1 MMSHQP
7 SSPQPTNP
15 TTPESLQGTPAKK
28 KRSLVRTVVL
38 MLVGLL
44 CFGGFSLGGAEYY
57 TSRPDFCGSCHIMDP
72 YYKSWSKDQHGAKV
86 GARCV
91 DCHYAPGE
99 QHTIK
104 AKFKGLSQAT
114 SYFSGRYGAGR
125 PRAKVNNAS
134 CLVSGCHG
142 DNAFMTKAITLGETH
157 TEIRMVGDQK
167 TSVERAPTVHFSH
180 EKHLQA
186 GARIDETVKALA
198 DLRATMK
205 KSLPSDA
212 FEQLTHAVTSVGNA
226 SARQASLKKAIATLS
241 VETREPE
248 IQEWMRLEHDKTRM
262 LQLEGLN
269 CASCHNYDAT
279 GKHHIAVDRAACYTC
294 HFTGQTFNHGTG
306 ACLKCHEPPV
316 RQIAIHTTPTT
327 ATGSAPAQMDHREI
341 VTRGIDCA
349 SCHADVVQGE
359 TQVTTRD
366 CTHCHDQESYLADFD
381 KRTTKTVEMYHAE
394 HVKAQRARCAD
405 CHRAMQH
412 NLVEPGLAAGSSA
425 ALAPVV
431 NDCQHCHP
439 SHHKEQLNLLVGIGG
454 SGIKE
459 PMPNAMFGSRI
470 NCRACH
476 TQSGNDFKGDV
487 LVSATKQ
494 ACVACHSGDY
504 EKLFD
509 QWVNEIKHS
518 LEETEKLLAGVQKRI
533 DVMKAS
539 NTPIPA
545 SVADAI
551 VAATTNIQLVKS
563 GHGIHNK
570 AYALQLL
577 DISTRQLDEATMAI
591 MPK

>member
-1 MMSHQP
+1 MMSHSPSDQSEANT
-7 SSPQPTNP
+7 SSPHEGYPPNRR
-15 TTPESLQGTPAKK
+15 
-28 KRSLVRTVVL
+28 KRRWGRKIAVILVS
-38 MLVGLL
+38 LL
-44 CFGGFSLGGAEYY
+44 CFGAFSLVGAEYY

-72 YYKSWSKDQHGAKV
+72 YFNSWSKDLHGKKV

-125 PRAKVNNAS
+125 PRAKVNDAS

-142 DNAFMTKAITLGETH
+142 DYVFMSKVITLGEKR

-167 TSVERAPTVHFSH
+167 TTVERTPTVHFSH
-180 EKHLQA
+180 EKHLKA
-186 GARIDETVKALA
+186 DTRIDETAKALA
-198 DLRATMK
+198 DTRAAMK
-205 KSLPSDA
+205 ASLPANAYEKLVPITSAVGDA
-212 FEQLTHAVTSVGNA
+212 A
-226 SARQASLKKAIATLS
+226 ARQGGLRKAVKELGLES
-241 VETREPE
+241 REPE
-248 IQEWMRLEHDKTRM
+248 LQEWMRLEHDKTRM
-262 LQLEGLN
+262 LQLEGLS

-279 GKHHIAVDRAACYTC
+279 GTHHISVDRAACYTC
-294 HFTGQTFNHGTG
+294 HFNGQTFNHGTG

-316 RQIAIHTTPTT
+316 RQIAIHSSNTP
-327 ATGSAPAQMDHREI
+327 TGSAPALMDHRDI

-359 TQVTTRD
+359 TQVTARD
-366 CTHCHDQESYLADFD
+366 CTHCHDQESYLSEFE
-381 KRTTKTVEMYHAE
+381 KRTTKTVEMYHRE

-412 NLVEPGLAAGSSA
+412 KLVEPNLAAGSGA
-425 ALAPVV
+425 ALQPIL

-439 SHHKEQLNLLVGIGG
+439 SHHQEQLNLLVGVGG
-454 SGIKE
+454 AGIKE

-476 TQSGNDFKGDV
+476 TQTGSDFKGDA

-518 LEETEKLLAGVQKRI
+518 LEETEKALARV
-533 DVMKAS
+533 KARVEELKKAG
-539 NTPIPA
+539 TLIPA
-545 SVADAI
+545 SAADAI
-551 VAATTNIQLVKS
+551 VTATTNIQLVKS

-577 DISTRQLDEATMAI
+577 DISNRQLDDALMAM